1 MYYEF
6 FSVWK
11 RTTTAKHDWPEIE
24 EWQWP
29 STTRYSSFVICWLF
43 TVYLLYQSLSNWS
56 LSCSYCPTQCS
67 HSLHFILSHSLTI
80 SLSYLF
86 VHSIFI
92 ILILV
97 WLFDFEYLFLLIC
110 LVTKFW
116 PTYSLISIIYPH
128 ISLSLLY
135 WLKLFIGLSLQLLHA
150 RTITHLFKD
159 KPTGIFPVLF

>member
-1 MYYEF
+1 M
-6 FSVWK
+6 
-11 RTTTAKHDWPEIE
+11 
-24 EWQWP
+24 
-29 STTRYSSFVICWLF
+29 
-43 TVYLLYQSLSNWS
+43 
-56 LSCSYCPTQCS
+56 SCSYCPTQCS

-135 WLKLFIGLSLQLLHA
+135 WLKLFMGLNSNFCMRAQLHIYSKTNQLAFSLFSSNYSLLHLPLKW
-150 RTITHLFKD
+150 TVNSTLLLWTSDNEIQYKD
-159 KPTGIFPVLF
+159 LVLTLLEL

>member
-1 MYYEF
+1 M
-6 FSVWK
+6 
-11 RTTTAKHDWPEIE
+11 
-24 EWQWP
+24 
-29 STTRYSSFVICWLF
+29 
-43 TVYLLYQSLSNWS
+43 
-56 LSCSYCPTQCS
+56 
-67 HSLHFILSHSLTI
+67 
-80 SLSYLF
+80 
-86 VHSIFI
+86 FI

-97 WLFDFEYLFLLIC
+97 WLFDFEYLFLLIF

>member
-1 MYYEF
+1 M
-6 FSVWK
+6 
-11 RTTTAKHDWPEIE
+11 
-24 EWQWP
+24 
-29 STTRYSSFVICWLF
+29 
-43 TVYLLYQSLSNWS
+43 
-56 LSCSYCPTQCS
+56 SCSYCPTQCS

-97 WLFDFEYLFLLIC
+97 WLFDFEYLFLLIF

-128 ISLSLLY
+128 ISLWSLLY
-135 WLKLFIGLSLQLLHA
+135 WLKLFIGLSLQLLHTFIQ
-150 RTITHLFKD
+150 RQTNWHFPCSLLTIPFFTFLWNEQSTPLYYCEPLIMRYSTRIWSLLCKNYNPALESRPF
-159 KPTGIFPVLF
+159 